1 MVEGTVVGREGSQAA
16 VPLVGVAVVVKG
28 SLRNHAVTDL
38 QGRYSIRVPSST
50 DTLQFTYLGYK
61 PLERVVGSRTRLDV
75 EMLSE
80 SQQVDAVVVTA
91 LGLTRKEKSLG
102 YAVSTVGSEDL
113 NNTVTNN
120 WLNGMA
126 GKVAGLNFDTSSA
139 GPGGSIRVTLR
150 GEGSLAYDKN
160 EALFVVDGVPINSG
174 MTSNTENGSYGST
187 VSTIDYGNGAS
198 DLNPDDIESVS
209 VLKGPAATALY
220 GSRAAN
226 GAIIITTKS
235 GLKSGGLRVTFNSN
249 VTLEQAGFWPDFQEE
264 YGSGVY
270 ESAQID
276 GVTTPPEYSYWNVAA
291 DKSDT
296 GQKITRYHARS
307 SFGERYDPSK
317 MRYIYSSRNWD
328 TDEYTRKPWVVQ
340 DWYKGFFRTGVT
352 YSNSISIEGGN
363 GKGNSARVSFK
374 DMRNDWIVPNT
385 GYESQ
390 NLSFSF
396 STRISKAVTVSG
408 KANYYR
414 KNSDNLPSAGYSTA
428 SPLYALI
435 WNPSSVSVD
444 DMYAE
449 WSEGR
454 IAAMNAA
461 GTTGS
466 GNLINPS
473 SDNPYFMVYEQLN
486 TQDRDRV
493 YGNVS
498 VNVNIWREKLTLMLR
513 GGMDLNNDFR
523 TQRKPQYSIG
533 HTKGWYREQ
542 TVRNFEMNT
551 DFMFNYKDSFGDF
564 HLSAALG
571 GNRMYQK
578 FQNVTQ
584 TAENLQEPDV
594 FLLVNVDGRLLS
606 SNTRRERG

>member
-328 TDEYTRKPWVVQ
+328 TDEYTRKPWVAQ

-396 STRISKAVTVSG
+396 STD
-408 KANYYR
+408 R
-414 KNSDNLPSAGYSTA
+414 KSTRLNSSH
-428 SPLYALI
+428 
-435 WNPSSVSVD
+435 
-444 DMYAE
+444 
-449 WSEGR
+449 
-454 IAAMNAA
+454 
-461 GTTGS
+461 
-466 GNLINPS
+466 
-473 SDNPYFMVYEQLN
+473 
-486 TQDRDRV
+486 
-493 YGNVS
+493 
-498 VNVNIWREKLTLMLR
+498 
-513 GGMDLNNDFR
+513 R
-523 TQRKPQYSIG
+523 T
-533 HTKGWYREQ
+533 
-542 TVRNFEMNT
+542 
-551 DFMFNYKDSFGDF
+551 
-564 HLSAALG
+564 
-571 GNRMYQK
+571 
-578 FQNVTQ
+578 
-584 TAENLQEPDV
+584 
-594 FLLVNVDGRLLS
+594 
-606 SNTRRERG
+606 